1 MVTDSHMTWVNV
13 GVCGASVEQN
23 PPRNIGS
30 IADYDPVNDRFG
42 SLSQG
47 YAPKPGDQHHE
58 WEETV
63 PEPRGQGRG
72 QGQSLSEV
80 MFQVL
85 FLSWFLCSL
94 NV

>member
-1 MVTDSHMTWVNV
+1 M
-13 GVCGASVEQN
+13 CGASVEQN

-80 MFQVL
+80 MFQVI
-85 FLSWFLCSL
+85 FLYLVPVSVEII
-94 NV
+94 NVVFCL